1 MPEQPEHSKRRS
13 DPRFLARIAIFNGP
27 YQKEVVSNYTVNVSS
42 GGLFI
47 ETTKILPVDTMLLVK
62 FKLPN
67 MDTVIVSKS
76 RVAWTNELDSPK
88 KPALPSGMGI
98 QFLDLSLDDMHAIRL
113 FIDKGELVPTW

>member
-1 MPEQPEHSKRRS
+1 MPEIVAQSKKRP

-27 YQKEVVSNYTVNVSS
+27 YQKELVTNYSVNMSS

-47 ETTKILPVDTMLLVK
+47 ETVKILPVDTLLLVK

-67 MDTVIVSKS
+67 MEKVIVSKS
-76 RVAWTNELDSPK
+76 RVAWTNEPDCPK
-88 KPALPSGMGI
+88 KPTLPAGMGI

>member
-1 MPEQPEHSKRRS
+1 MPETVAQSNERP

-27 YQKEVVSNYTVNVSS
+27 YQKELVTNYSVNVSS

-47 ETTKILPVDTMLLVK
+47 ETVKILPVDTLLLVK

-67 MDTVIVSKS
+67 METVIVSKS
-76 RVAWTNELDSPK
+76 RVAWINEPDSPK
-88 KPALPSGMGI
+88 KPTLPPGMGI

-113 FIDKGELVPTW
+113 FLDKGELVPTW